1 MGCKSGFC
9 VLERKTWVCRAFY
22 VRKLWFGQC
31 YFGRTPWQ
39 HLMSLSSNGE
49 EMHLCHNSGCYIFI
63 ILLLLGLAGTLS
75 FVPPAQQQ
83 CHCLTLEAGADP
95 LGQGRIRCHWLGPT
109 YLTPPVRGEYTPP
122 GWDAECGETLATAA
136 CSLWTGLL

>member
-1 MGCKSGFC
+1 
-9 VLERKTWVCRAFY
+9 
-22 VRKLWFGQC
+22 
-31 YFGRTPWQ
+31 
-39 HLMSLSSNGE
+39 
-49 EMHLCHNSGCYIFI
+49 MHLCHNSGCYIFI

-109 YLTPPVRGEYTPP
+109 GLTPQVRGEHTALWLGPTYLTPPVRGEYTPP
-122 GWDAECGETLATAA
+122 GWDPECGETLATAA